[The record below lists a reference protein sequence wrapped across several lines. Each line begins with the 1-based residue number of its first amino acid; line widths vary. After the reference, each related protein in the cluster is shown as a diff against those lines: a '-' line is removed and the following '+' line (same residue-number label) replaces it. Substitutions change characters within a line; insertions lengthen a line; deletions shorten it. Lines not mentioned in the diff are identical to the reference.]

1 MVAEGTPEKVVRIKK
16 SYTGQ
21 ALRAA
26 LNGHRERK
34 PA

>member
-1 MVAEGTPEKVVRIKK
+1 MVAECTPEDVVRIKK

-26 LNGHRERK
+26 LNGHRAGK